1 MQGAEFKSSMTVA
14 SMFNSISEAARTTSL
29 IEWIAIITALIYVV
43 LATRENKWCWSFG
56 IISAALYIYINFII
70 KLYLDAWL
78 SLYYCLVGIYGW
90 YAWIKQFPRRDE
102 TETRSH
108 SSLRNITLKQ
118 LGISILVGIAGT
130 FILGILS
137 DRFTDSP
144 LPYFDAALTSFS
156 LVATFLTTQKILENW
171 IFWVV
176 IDAAYVIIYW
186 NRTLPFTAVLFL
198 IYTFIAAYGYF
209 KWKKELNRSAA

>member
-1 MQGAEFKSSMTVA
+1 MNIA
-14 SMFNSISEAARTTSL
+14 SVLSTIFEAARSTSF
-29 IEWIAIITALIYVV
+29 IEWIAIVTALIYVV

-56 IISAALYIYINFII
+56 IISAALYIYINFGI

-90 YAWIKQFPRRDE
+90 YAWIKQFPKRE
-102 TETRSH
+102 ESEKKSA
-108 SSLRNITLKQ
+108 SSLRNITLMQ
-118 LGISILVGIAGT
+118 LGIAILAGIAGT

-176 IDAAYVIIYW
+176 IDAAYVLIYW
-186 NRTLPFTAVLFL
+186 NRLLPFTAVLFL
-198 IYTFIAAYGYF
+198 IYTFVAAYGYF
-209 KWKKELNRSAA
+209 KWKKELNQSAA